1 MKNKLALFYIEGCE
15 PCEYQKP
22 VIEKLAKEYKLE
34 LELIPTHTNQG
45 FEFSK
50 KYNIKS
56 FPTLLLIEKEIIKEA
71 IIGYDLN
78 SLEEVNKKRIIEIFK
93 KLGFIN

>member
-1 MKNKLALFYIEGCE
+1 
-15 PCEYQKP
+15 
-22 VIEKLAKEYKLE
+22 
-34 LELIPTHTNQG
+34 
-45 FEFSK
+45 
-50 KYNIKS
+50 
-56 FPTLLLIEKEIIKEA
+56 LLLIEKEIIKEA